1 MQLKYLLVKQHFRQ
15 VSYIVQVSS
24 MAHGPFF
31 QIVARNKMID
41 QKKSFFRSNWILFL
55 VLVYR
60 KTDKEIYNKPN
71 FCTNQFHFCYHFNCR
86 KGSLVVDYRVFTKN
100 SPSATENM
108 LSINQD
114 ILTGKA
120 NVTYDGKDAPVSS
133 MSFFDSSGK
142 AGIDINIYTC
152 KSKLVINQIRHFLC
166 YHILIFFKINIMGLI
181 L

>member
-1 MQLKYLLVKQHFRQ
+1 
-15 VSYIVQVSS
+15 
-24 MAHGPFF
+24 
-31 QIVARNKMID
+31 
-41 QKKSFFRSNWILFL
+41 
-55 VLVYR
+55 
-60 KTDKEIYNKPN
+60 
-71 FCTNQFHFCYHFNCR
+71 
-86 KGSLVVDYRVFTKN
+86 
-100 SPSATENM
+100 M

-166 YHILIFFKINIMGLI
+166 YHILIFFKDYCNGLHAYFNNATFSI
-181 L
+181 VYRSTCKVK

>member
-1 MQLKYLLVKQHFRQ
+1 M
-15 VSYIVQVSS
+15 
-24 MAHGPFF
+24 
-31 QIVARNKMID
+31 
-41 QKKSFFRSNWILFL
+41 
-55 VLVYR
+55 
-60 KTDKEIYNKPN
+60 
-71 FCTNQFHFCYHFNCR
+71 
-86 KGSLVVDYRVFTKN
+86 FTKN

-181 L
+181 